1 MQTKLTLSVDKDL
14 VEQAKKLAYKKGTSL
29 SKLFQKLLVR
39 EIQDESSSDSGEP
52 LPELSDKL
60 KRLYGSMELPK
71 GLDEKEARED
81 YLLKKHG

>member
-1 MQTKLTLSVDKDL
+1 MQTKLTLSIDKDL

-29 SKLFQKLLVR
+29 SKLFQKLLIG
-39 EIQDESSSDSGEP
+39 EIKAETTSDNGEP
-52 LPELSDKL
+52 LPELSEKL

-71 GLDEKEARED
+71 GLNEKEAREE